1 MQTTKTEKLDKLVK
15 LYQQT
20 GGDEILGVLYHE
32 LEMLIFNLSSSY
44 WGLTKEDV
52 SSFAFETVYQ
62 CLQTYRIDGGAKFTS
77 YFATS
82 FKFRLRAETLALN
95 QHKRKAN
102 LSIYSSSYE
111 EMVGNGFNI
120 AYDPYQE
127 IYLYD
132 ALERT
137 PNLTDCERLYCR
149 YLVIGKYS
157 NEEIAGRMKVS
168 VMTLCNMRK
177 RLQVKLKELFINQ

>member
-1 MQTTKTEKLDKLVK
+1 MQTTKTKKLDQLVE

-82 FKFRLRAETLALN
+82 FKFRLRAETMALS
-95 QHKRKAN
+95 QQKRKAN
-102 LSIYSSSYE
+102 LIAVSYE
-111 EMVGNGFNI
+111 GLVEDGFDVGVECLSDVAVI
-120 AYDPYQE
+120 
-127 IYLYD
+127 D
-132 ALERT
+132 AINRLALTTNEKKYCMLILE
-137 PNLTDCERLYCR
+137 
-149 YLVIGKYS
+149 GKY
-157 NEEIAGRMKVS
+157 NNTEIANILGLS
-168 VMTLCNMRK
+168 VMSLSNMRK
-177 RLQVKLKELFINQ
+177 RLRIKLADVFINQ

>member
-1 MQTTKTEKLDKLVK
+1 MSIQRLVSI
-15 LYQQT
+15 YQDAPNDQVL
-20 GGDEILGVLYHE
+20 GD
-32 LEMLIFNLSSSY
+32 IFNQLKILTYKISSGY
-44 WGLTKEDV
+44 WGLTEEDII
-52 SSFAFETVYQ
+52 SFSFETIYN
-62 CLQTYRIDGGAKFTS
+62 CLKSYRMTGGSKFSSYYSTS
-77 YFATS
+77 L
-82 FKFRLRAETLALN
+82 KFRLRAETLALN

-111 EMVGNGFNI
+111 EMVENGFNI

-149 YLVIGKYS
+149 YLIIGKYS